1 MASSDNNEN
10 NPNFVLKPE
19 LSFEWIKYKKEK
31 PEPSLTSKITQAHL
45 VKPEP
50 VVEKDSSKTVEDD
63 SLTQEMFKNDPEKE
77 RIYLW
82 YAALFNQL
90 EMTMEDF
97 SKIIHMQ
104 DLIETEEFLFRHP
117 PLKFGYL
124 WRGKNLK
131 FSEDCITRLRQVLQD

>member
-10 NPNFVLKPE
+10 NGNFILKPE

-31 PEPSLTSKITQAHL
+31 TDLTLTNKITQAYQT
-45 VKPEP
+45 KPEAA
-50 VVEKDSSKTVEDD
+50 VEEKNSSVTRDNSINE
-63 SLTQEMFKNDPEKE
+63 EMFKDDPEKE

-82 YAALFNQL
+82 YNALFKGL
-90 EMTMEDF
+90 EMTMEEF
-97 SKIIHMQ
+97 SKIIHIP

-117 PLKFGYL
+117 PLRFGYL

-131 FSEDCITRLRQVLQD
+131 FSEDTISKLQQTLQE